1 MLVSKGSLTIIDV
14 YTSTPKIF
22 WNGVILNG
30 IISVRVFDKV
40 NDGILLVDGG
50 GDPFVNTINTIGGN
64 K

>member
-1 MLVSKGSLTIIDV
+1 MLSLTIIDV
-14 YTSTPKIF
+14 HTSTPKII
-22 WNGVILNG
+22 WNGVILKG

-50 GDPFVNTINTIGGN
+50 GDPFVNTIGN